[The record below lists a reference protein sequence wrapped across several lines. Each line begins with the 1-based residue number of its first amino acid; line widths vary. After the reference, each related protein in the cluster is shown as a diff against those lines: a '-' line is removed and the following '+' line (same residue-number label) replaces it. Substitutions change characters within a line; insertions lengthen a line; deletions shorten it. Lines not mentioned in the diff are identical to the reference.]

1 MANVRREAAPA
12 RRGAGSEWDP
22 FQTMR
27 ELVGWDPFPEM
38 FPRGRRGGEDR
49 LPFAPAF
56 DVRETEDAYV
66 FEADVPGFGQE
77 DIDINLTGNRLT
89 VSGRREAEEVDES
102 DTVYCCERSYGS
114 FTRSFTLPADVDPDP
129 SKRSCATA
137 SFRCAS
143 RRPPRRSRSASRST
157 AADARRRRAPAR
169 PKRGKRRRR
178 DRPLREAPL
187 PRRRPAVGA
196 RLACRR
202 ATLRLRIDPREV
214 EL

>member
-12 RRGAGSEWDP
+12 RRSGGSEWDP

-56 DVRETEDAYV
+56 DVRETQDAYV

-114 FTRSFTLPADVDPDP
+114 FTRSFTLPADVDPDRIEAQLRDGILSLRIAKTAEAQP
-129 SKRSCATA
+129 KRIQVDGGGPAKEKRAGASEEREATKKRS
-137 SFRCAS
+137 
-143 RRPPRRSRSASRST
+143 SAS
-157 AADARRRRAPAR
+157 
-169 PKRGKRRRR
+169 
-178 DRPLREAPL
+178 
-187 PRRRPAVGA
+187 
-196 RLACRR
+196 
-202 ATLRLRIDPREV
+202 
-214 EL
+214 